1 MGGFLHSLQ
10 QAFIIAPRT
19 LIMARQEHIHIITAG
34 ENIFP
39 AYAATLRDNPDI
51 THTFVFADIELY
63 SNSARDGEALRKQK
77 NTAREAVNQ
86 VRALATSL
94 KIPAPLVYVSPPADA
109 TARDVILKIKKEH
122 PDARFSFDLSAG
134 SKDMCMALFAL
145 SLWVQGDAYYT
156 FAERKGEAASAKLAV
171 PRTPAETVAANPN
184 YIKILQM
191 LYNIPG
197 KQDHPLRVVPRSYL
211 FTQLSVSYIPMRKK
225 GVKVAANTMGK
236 TDLYTGKKAVM
247 HKLSQGTFTDII
259 STMKALDLIQ
269 EGSQQGSNQKEK
281 FYAITPSGALALQ
294 LAEIKPRKRE

>member
-1 MGGFLHSLQ
+1 MV
-10 QAFIIAPRT
+10 
-19 LIMARQEHIHIITAG
+19 RQEHIHIVTAG

-39 AYAATLRDNPDI
+39 AFAATVRDNPGI
-51 THTFVFADIELY
+51 THAFVFADLELY
-63 SNSARDGEALRKQK
+63 SNSSRDGEALRKQK
-77 NTAREAVNQ
+77 DMAREAVNQ

-94 KIPAPLVYVSPPADA
+94 KIPAPLVYVSPPADV
-109 TARDVILKIKKEH
+109 TARDAILKIKKEH

-156 FAERKGEAASAKLAV
+156 FADRKGAAAGAKLAV

-184 YIKILQM
+184 YLKILQT
-191 LYNIPG
+191 LYNTPG

-211 FTQLSVSYIPMRKK
+211 FNQLSAAYIPMRKK

-247 HKLSQGTFTDII
+247 HKLSQGTCSSFLNTLAGWD
-259 STMKALDLIQ
+259 MVQELP
-269 EGSQQGSNQKEK
+269 EGSVSNMKEK
-281 FYAITPSGALALQ
+281 YYVITPSGALALQ

>member
-1 MGGFLHSLQ
+1 
-10 QAFIIAPRT
+10 
-19 LIMARQEHIHIITAG
+19 MARQEHIHIVTAG
-34 ENIFP
+34 ENIYP
-39 AYAATLRDNPDI
+39 AYSATVRDNPDI

-63 SNSARDGEALRKQK
+63 SNSSRDGEALRKQK
-77 NTAREAVNQ
+77 DTAREAVNQ
-86 VRALATSL
+86 VRTLAASL

-109 TARDVILKIKKEH
+109 TARDAILKIRKER

-134 SKDMCMALFAL
+134 SKDMCIALFAL

-156 FAERKGEAASAKLAV
+156 FADRKGAAAGAKLAV

-184 YIKILQM
+184 YIKILHT
-191 LYNIPG
+191 LYNTPG

-211 FTQLSVSYIPMRKK
+211 FNQLSAAYIPVRKK

-247 HKLSQGTFTDII
+247 HKLSQGTCSSFLNT
-259 STMKALDLIQ
+259 LVGWDLIQ
-269 EGSQQGSNQKEK
+269 ELPEGSVSNKKEK
-281 FYAITPSGALALQ
+281 YYAITPSGALALQ

>member
-1 MGGFLHSLQ
+1 
-10 QAFIIAPRT
+10 
-19 LIMARQEHIHIITAG
+19 MARQEHVHNVTAG

-39 AYAATLRDNPDI
+39 AFAATVRDNPDI
-51 THTFVFADIELY
+51 THAFVFADIELY
-63 SNSARDGEALRKQK
+63 SNSTRDREEIRKQK
-77 NTAREAVNQ
+77 DIAREAVNQ
-86 VRALATSL
+86 VRTLAASL

-109 TARDVILKIKKEH
+109 TARDAILKIRKEH

-156 FAERKGEAASAKLAV
+156 FADRKGAAAGAKLAV

-184 YIKILQM
+184 YLKILQT
-191 LYNIPG
+191 LYNTPG
-197 KQDHPLRVVPRSYL
+197 KQDHPIRVVPRSYL
-211 FTQLSVSYIPMRKK
+211 FTQLSVFYIPVRKK
-225 GVKVAANTMGK
+225 GVKVAENKMGK

-269 EGSQQGSNQKEK
+269 EGSGQGTNQKEK